1 MQIDE
6 NILIT
11 WGAVVKKYNKN
22 EIIFDEGALAQ
33 FYFQIKKGTVKM
45 SNSNDDCKEFTQG
58 VFHDGDSFGEPPLFI
73 DESYPATAVTITD
86 CTIIKLSKTTFFRI
100 LSEYPAIH
108 HTFTTLFAR
117 RVLMKSKLLRD
128 IINHTPEER
137 IISFLYAFKAKSN
150 AKEDKIHIPYTR
162 QEIANFTGLRV
173 ETVIRELSRLS
184 KTDKVEIINHK
195 LYY

>member
-86 CTIIKLSKTTFFRI
+86 CAIIKLSKATFFKI
-100 LSEYPAIH
+100 L
-108 HTFTTLFAR
+108 
-117 RVLMKSKLLRD
+117 LL
-128 IINHTPEER
+128 
-137 IISFLYAFKAKSN
+137 IS
-150 AKEDKIHIPYTR
+150 
-162 QEIANFTGLRV
+162 
-173 ETVIRELSRLS
+173 
-184 KTDKVEIINHK
+184 
-195 LYY
+195 YY

>member
-11 WGAVVKKYNKN
+11 WGAVVKKYTKN
-22 EIIFDEGALAQ
+22 EIIFEEGSQAL

-45 SNSNDDCKEFTQG
+45 CNSNEDCKEFTQG
-58 VFHDGDSFGEPPLFI
+58 VFHDGESFGEPPLFVN
-73 DESYPATAVTITD
+73 ESYPAAAIAISDSTIF
-86 CTIIKLSKTTFFRI
+86 KLSKSTFFKI
-100 LSEYPAIH
+100 LQEYPNIH
-108 HTFTTLFAR
+108 HAFTTLFAR

-137 IISFLYAFKAKSN
+137 IISFLYAYKVKTNSIAAKVQ
-150 AKEDKIHIPYTR
+150 IPYTR

-173 ETVIRELSRLS
+173 ETVIRTLKRLEEVQ
-184 KTDKVEIINHK
+184 KVSIKFRK
-195 LYY
+195 LYF

>member
-58 VFHDGDSFGEPPLFI
+58 VFQDGDSFGEPPLFI

-173 ETVIRELSRLS
+173 ETVIRTLKKLEETRRVDI
-184 KTDKVEIINHK
+184 KQRK
-195 LYY
+195 LYF

>member
-117 RVLMKSKLLRD
+117 RVLMKSNYFETSLIIHLKKELLVFCMHLKPNQMLKKTKYIYPIPDKRLL
-128 IINHTPEER
+128 
-137 IISFLYAFKAKSN
+137 ISL
-150 AKEDKIHIPYTR
+150 DCV
-162 QEIANFTGLRV
+162 LRPLL
-173 ETVIRELSRLS
+173 E
-184 KTDKVEIINHK
+184 H
-195 LYY
+195 